1 MANGNITVGTMA
13 IAKVG
18 RNAIT
23 VEVIAIADGGAFLVR
38 NKAGKK
44 FKARRLEPM
53 PNAVSAAE
61 PAQQIIIQPT
71 KSAEPEY
78 VEMDAG
84 SKASRE
90 AIEITGTETPA
101 KHLSLMNAAVEI
113 LCRSEH
119 PLNTREIV
127 AQAVTAGLWTPTD
140 AKTPEQTLYGT
151 IFREIATKEY
161 PRIVKSAV
169 RGKFELN
176 HKV

>member
-38 NKAGKK
+38 NKAGKE
-44 FKARRLEPM
+44 FTARR
-53 PNAVSAAE
+53 
-61 PAQQIIIQPT
+61 I
-71 KSAEPEY
+71 
-78 VEMDAG
+78 
-84 SKASRE
+84 E
-90 AIEITGTETPA
+90 AIPKTEMPV
-101 KHLSLMNAAVEI
+101 KPLSLMNAAVEI
-113 LCRSEH
+113 LRRSEH

-151 IFREIATKEY
+151 IFREIATKEN
-161 PRIVKSAV
+161 PRIVKAEQK
-169 RGKFELN
+169 GKFELN
-176 HKV
+176 RR